1 MLKIKYFLAI
11 FIASVIFPAY
21 AQRPKTVFSCTTVL
35 GNQVKV
41 ESIGNSYRYSFGK
54 RGQRRQLVF
63 SQSKRQVIA
72 LSPRGPEIIRF
83 RWRAMVME
91 NKGYRYRVYTA
102 IDSATETVWM
112 GVSVWNRH
120 KNKIRDEE
128 CSKRYPI
135 IDDMDEPFDGYA
147 YGSAD
152 GMPFYDYLE
161 N

>member
-1 MLKIKYFLAI
+1 MRSLFTLFLV
-11 FIASVIFPAY
+11 SVIFPAY
-21 AQRPKTVFSCTTVL
+21 AQRPKAVFSCTTVR

-72 LSPRGPEIIRF
+72 LSPRGPEIMRF
-83 RWRAMVME
+83 RWHAMVME

-102 IDSATETVWM
+102 IDSATETVWT
-112 GVSVWNRH
+112 GVSVWNRR

>member
-1 MLKIKYFLAI
+1 MKSLFTLFLV
-11 FIASVIFPAY
+11 SVIFPAF
-21 AQRPKTVFSCTTVL
+21 AQRPKTVFSCTTVR

-72 LSPRGPEIIRF
+72 LSPRGPGIMRIR
-83 RWRAMVME
+83 WHAMVME
-91 NKGYRYRVYTA
+91 NKGYRYRAYTV
-102 IDSATETVWM
+102 IDSATETVWT
-112 GVSVWNRH
+112 GISVWNRH
-120 KNKIRDEE
+120 KNMIRDEE

-135 IDDMDEPFDGYA
+135 IDDMDEPFGGDA

>member
-1 MLKIKYFLAI
+1 MKSLFTLFLV
-11 FIASVIFPAY
+11 SVIFPAY

-72 LSPRGPEIIRF
+72 LSPRGPGIMRIR
-83 RWRAMVME
+83 WHAMVME
-91 NKGYRYRVYTA
+91 NKGYRYRAYTV

-112 GVSVWNRH
+112 GVSVWNRR
-120 KNKIRDEE
+120 KNMIRDEE

-135 IDDMDEPFDGYA
+135 IDDMDEPFGGDA

>member
-1 MLKIKYFLAI
+1 MKSLFTLFLV
-11 FIASVIFPAY
+11 SVIFPAF

-72 LSPRGPEIIRF
+72 LSPRGPGIMRIR
-83 RWRAMVME
+83 WHAMVME
-91 NKGYRYRVYTA
+91 NKGYRYRAYTV
-102 IDSATETVWM
+102 IDSATETVWT
-112 GVSVWNRH
+112 GISVWNRH
-120 KNKIRDEE
+120 KNMIRDEE

-135 IDDMDEPFDGYA
+135 IDDMDEPFGGDA

>member
-1 MLKIKYFLAI
+1 MRSLFTLFLV
-11 FIASVIFPAY
+11 SVIFPAY
-21 AQRPKTVFSCTTVL
+21 AQRPKTVFSCTTVR

-54 RGQRRQLVF
+54 RGQRHQLVF
-63 SQSKRQVIA
+63 SQSKQQVIA
-72 LSPRGPEIIRF
+72 LSPRGPGIMRIR
-83 RWRAMVME
+83 WHAMVME
-91 NKGYRYRVYTA
+91 NKGYRYRAYTV
-102 IDSATETVWM
+102 IDSATETVWT
-112 GVSVWNRH
+112 GISVWNRR
-120 KNKIRDEE
+120 KNMIRDEE

-135 IDDMDEPFDGYA
+135 IDDMDEPFGGDA

>member
-1 MLKIKYFLAI
+1 MRSLFTLFLV
-11 FIASVIFPAY
+11 SVIFPAY
-21 AQRPKTVFSCTTVL
+21 AQRPKTVFSCTTVR

-63 SQSKRQVIA
+63 SQSKQYVIA
-72 LSPRGPEIIRF
+72 MSPRGPGIMRIR
-83 RWRAMVME
+83 WHAMVME
-91 NKGYRYRVYTA
+91 NKGYRYRAYTV
-102 IDSATETVWM
+102 IDSATETVWT
-112 GVSVWNRH
+112 GISVWNRR
-120 KNKIRDEE
+120 KNMIRDEE

-135 IDDMDEPFDGYA
+135 IDDMDEPFGGDA

>member
-1 MLKIKYFLAI
+1 MKSLFTLFLV
-11 FIASVIFPAY
+11 SVIFPAF
-21 AQRPKTVFSCTTVL
+21 AQRPKTVFSCTTVR

-54 RGQRRQLVF
+54 RGQLPQLVF

-72 LSPRGPEIIRF
+72 LSPRGPGIMRIR
-83 RWRAMVME
+83 WHAMVME
-91 NKGYRYRVYTA
+91 NKGYRYRAYTV
-102 IDSATETVWM
+102 IDSATETVWT
-112 GVSVWNRH
+112 GISVWNRH
-120 KNKIRDEE
+120 KNMIRDEE

-135 IDDMDEPFDGYA
+135 IDDMDEPFGGDA

>member
-1 MLKIKYFLAI
+1 MKSLFTLFLV
-11 FIASVIFPAY
+11 SVIFPAY
-21 AQRPKTVFSCTTVL
+21 AQRPKTVFSCTTVR

-54 RGQRRQLVF
+54 RGQRHQLVF
-63 SQSKRQVIA
+63 SQSKQQVIA
-72 LSPRGPEIIRF
+72 LSPRGPGIMRIR
-83 RWRAMVME
+83 WHAMVME
-91 NKGYRYRVYTA
+91 NKGYRYRAYTV
-102 IDSATETVWM
+102 IDSATETVWT
-112 GVSVWNRH
+112 GISVWNRR
-120 KNKIRDEE
+120 KNMIRDEE

-135 IDDMDEPFDGYA
+135 IDDMDEPFGGDA

>member
-1 MLKIKYFLAI
+1 MRSLFTLFLV
-11 FIASVIFPAY
+11 SVIFPAF
-21 AQRPKTVFSCTTVL
+21 AQRPKTVFSCTTVR

-54 RGQRRQLVF
+54 RGQLPQLVF

-72 LSPRGPEIIRF
+72 LSPRGPGIMRIR
-83 RWRAMVME
+83 WHAMVME
-91 NKGYRYRVYTA
+91 NKGYRYRAYTV
-102 IDSATETVWM
+102 IDSATETVWT
-112 GVSVWNRH
+112 GISVWNRH
-120 KNKIRDEE
+120 KNMIRDEE

-135 IDDMDEPFDGYA
+135 IDDMDEPFGGDA

-161 N
+161 T